1 MTIKEVSEKYNIS
14 QDTLRYYERAGMI
27 PPVGRTAGGIRNYQE
42 SDTGWVEMA
51 ICMRSAGIPI
61 EILIEYVKLCQ
72 EGDSTFPARL
82 QLLREQL
89 DVLLEQQ
96 RKTNETIER
105 LRYKISRYE
114 SAVRTGELTWNNG
127 QEQ

>member
-1 MTIKEVSEKYNIS
+1 
-14 QDTLRYYERAGMI
+14 
-27 PPVGRTAGGIRNYQE
+27 
-42 SDTGWVEMA
+42 
-51 ICMRSAGIPI
+51 MRSAGIPI